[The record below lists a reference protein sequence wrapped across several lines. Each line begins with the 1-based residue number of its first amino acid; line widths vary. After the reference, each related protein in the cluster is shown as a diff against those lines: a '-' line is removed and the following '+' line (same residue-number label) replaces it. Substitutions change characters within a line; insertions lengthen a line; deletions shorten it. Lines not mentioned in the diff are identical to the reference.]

1 MGQGGS
7 IKQQHKQV
15 DPEVTFTET
24 SAGFG
29 SGGEQSRYKILQ
41 EWRVCFFIIYLFKIP
56 ASPSTWIR
64 QLVSV
69 FVEQP
74 CTEYSV

>member
-41 EWRVCFFIIYLFKIP
+41 EWRVCFLFFIYLKFLLHP
-56 ASPSTWIR
+56 AHES
-64 QLVSV
+64 VS
-69 FVEQP
+69 
-74 CTEYSV
+74 S